1 MPDRGTEIFDPANT
15 ETLLQQIEEG
25 LKRSREIIAQ
35 IDRLLVQRSQLRWK
49 PSGFGF
55 GIPNPLRPHGALPA
69 LSGS

>member
-35 IDRLLVQRSQLRWK
+35 IDKLLVAK
-49 PSGFGF
+49 EPT
-55 GIPNPLRPHGALPA
+55 ALEA
-69 LSGS
+69 